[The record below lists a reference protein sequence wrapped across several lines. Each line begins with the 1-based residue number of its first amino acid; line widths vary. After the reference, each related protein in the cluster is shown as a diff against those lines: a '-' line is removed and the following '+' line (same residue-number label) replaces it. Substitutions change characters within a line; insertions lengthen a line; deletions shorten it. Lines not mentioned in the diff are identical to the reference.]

1 MSKQTPSTE
10 KPTRSA
16 AQIKSDKAYQAR
28 NRKTKAATQKENFK
42 NIAATLPK
50 AEAER
55 IAGIFKAHGIKPAE
69 VIRRAAV
76 RMEQG
81 DDLRRDYDP
90 ASNTLQPAQPDGKPG
105 DSDGDEGDSTPTT

>member
-1 MSKQTPSTE
+1 MSRQTTQQK

-16 AQIKSDKAYQAR
+16 AQQAADARYAER
-28 NRKTKAATQKENFK
+28 NRKNQKENFK

-55 IAGIFKAHGIKPAE
+55 IAGIFKTHGIKPAE

-76 RMEQG
+76 RIEQG
-81 DDLRRDYDP
+81 DDLRRDYDSV
-90 ASNTLQPAQPDGKPG
+90 SNTLKPAQVTP
-105 DSDGDEGDSTPTT
+105 ENTDSTPTD

>member
-1 MSKQTPSTE
+1 MSKQTPRAG

-16 AQIKSDKAYQAR
+16 AQIKADAKYADR
-28 NRKTKAATQKENFK
+28 NRKNQKENFK
-42 NIAATLPK
+42 NVAATFPK

-55 IAGIFKAHGIKPAE
+55 IAGIFKTHGMKPAE

-90 ASNTLQPAQPDGKPG
+90 ASNTLQPAQPAADGND
-105 DSDGDEGDSTPTT
+105 DSDGDSDSTPPTT

>member
-1 MSKQTPSTE
+1 MSKQTLSTG

-16 AQIKSDKAYQAR
+16 AQRAADARYADR
-28 NRKTKAATQKENFK
+28 NRANNKKNQKENFK

-76 RMEQG
+76 RVEQG

-90 ASNTLQPAQPDGKPG
+90 ASNTLQPAAPVADGNN
-105 DSDGDEGDSTPTT
+105 DSESTDNPATT

>member
-1 MSKQTPSTE
+1 MSKQTASTG

-16 AQIKSDKAYQAR
+16 AQIKADKAYQDR
-28 NRKTKAATQKENFK
+28 NRQSKATQQKQNFK

-76 RMEQG
+76 RVEQG

-90 ASNTLQPAQPDGKPG
+90 ASNTLQPAAPVADGNN
-105 DSDGDEGDSTPTT
+105 DSESTDNPATT

>member
-1 MSKQTPSTE
+1 MSKQTQQG

-16 AQIKSDKAYQAR
+16 AQIKADKAYQSR
-28 NRKTKAATQKENFK
+28 TRKSKATQQKENFK

-50 AEAER
+50 AEAEK
-55 IAGIFKAHGIKPAE
+55 IAATFKAHGMKPAE

-90 ASNTLQPAQPDGKPG
+90 ASNTLQAAADEGAGG
-105 DSDGDEGDSTPTT
+105 DSDEAPTT